1 MNTPIVSLL
10 KNNMNY
16 CRAIIICLFALFFGL
31 DGCDS
36 FGLPSVSDSPK
47 MRMKIG
53 VHSHETNIPLIRER
67 PSRPEEVT
75 SSSSAANSDL
85 RRQFIT
91 SIPLIPLIA
100 LGLPVEAAETPAEAI
115 RLISSK
121 TIPGLG
127 PPDIYYPPNFVGRW
141 KTTRVISSS
150 DDVFFKELQDRGVK
164 LPIQVTSEMRFV
176 PYNAGKDFQQQEANP
191 DSNIPAIADR
201 SFNEKSYYAALS
213 EEIGRLY
220 QQSSTKSSLPSIR
233 SCDWT
238 PTNPNVLALEYSDG
252 SSKEIKVTK
261 RSSDV
266 SNDGS
271 NLFSSE
277 FRRITAVPPSSS
289 SSVSGGIPSVYKS
302 RVLTKWRQVP
312 GSNDVI
318 EGIEILYNEQGT
330 LGDRNSDPLQMGGNG
345 VISSLYG
352 GDSKDLADWR
362 STKTKILLER
372 MK

>member
-1 MNTPIVSLL
+1 MADCI
-10 KNNMNY
+10 NNQ
-16 CRAIIICLFALFFGL
+16 R
-31 DGCDS
+31 
-36 FGLPSVSDSPK
+36 
-47 MRMKIG
+47 
-53 VHSHETNIPLIRER
+53 
-67 PSRPEEVT
+67 
-75 SSSSAANSDL
+75 
-85 RRQFIT
+85 
-91 SIPLIPLIA
+91 
-100 LGLPVEAAETPAEAI
+100 
-115 RLISSK
+115 
-121 TIPGLG
+121 
-127 PPDIYYPPNFVGRW
+127 
-141 KTTRVISSS
+141 
-150 DDVFFKELQDRGVK
+150 
-164 LPIQVTSEMRFV
+164 
-176 PYNAGKDFQQQEANP
+176 
-191 DSNIPAIADR
+191 
-201 SFNEKSYYAALS
+201 
-213 EEIGRLY
+213 
-220 QQSSTKSSLPSIR
+220 LPSIR

-238 PTNPNVLALEYSDG
+238 STNPNVLALEYSDG

-289 SSVSGGIPSVYKS
+289 SSSITGGIPSVYKS

>member
-1 MNTPIVSLL
+1 LCDGSVINAPTVSVSF
-10 KNNMNY
+10 NNMNY
-16 CRAIIICLFALFFGL
+16 YRAIIIICLFALFFGL

-36 FGLPSVSDSPK
+36 FGLPSRAK
-47 MRMKIG
+47 
-53 VHSHETNIPLIRER
+53 
-67 PSRPEEVT
+67 EVI
-75 SSSSAANSDL
+75 SSSSANSDL
-85 RRQFIT
+85 RRQFIIS
-91 SIPLIPLIA
+91 SIPIIT
-100 LGLPVEAAETPAEAI
+100 LGLPAEAAETTAEAI

-176 PYNAGKDFQQQEANP
+176 PYNAGKDFQQQETNP
-191 DSNIPAIADR
+191 DSNTVPAIADR

-220 QQSSTKSSLPSIR
+220 QQSSTKSSLPSIQR
-233 SCDWT
+233 CDWT

-277 FRRITAVPPSSS
+277 FRRITVVPPSSS
-289 SSVSGGIPSVYKS
+289 SSITGGIPSVYKS
-302 RVLTKWRQVP
+302 RVLTKWRQVS

-330 LGDRNSDPLQMGGNG
+330 LGDRNSDPLQMGSNG

-362 STKTKILLER
+362 TTKTKILMER

>member
-1 MNTPIVSLL
+1 MKCSVVSF
-10 KNNMNY
+10 NNMIY
-16 CRAIIICLFALFFGL
+16 CRAIIICLFVLFFGL

-36 FGLPSVSDSPK
+36 FGLPSRAK
-47 MRMKIG
+47 
-53 VHSHETNIPLIRER
+53 
-67 PSRPEEVT
+67 EVI
-75 SSSSAANSDL
+75 SSSSANSDL
-85 RRQFIT
+85 RRQFIIS
-91 SIPLIPLIA
+91 SIPIIA
-100 LGLPVEAAETPAEAI
+100 LGAGGLPAEAAETTAEAI

-164 LPIQVTSEMRFV
+164 LPIHVTSEMRFV
-176 PYNAGKDFQQQEANP
+176 PYNAGKDFQQQEADP
-191 DSNIPAIADR
+191 DSITVPAIADR

-233 SCDWT
+233 SLDWT
-238 PTNPNVLALEYSDG
+238 PTNPNVLALQYSDG

-289 SSVSGGIPSVYKS
+289 SR
-302 RVLTKWRQVP
+302 RVL
-312 GSNDVI
+312 
-318 EGIEILYNEQGT
+318 
-330 LGDRNSDPLQMGGNG
+330 
-345 VISSLYG
+345 
-352 GDSKDLADWR
+352 
-362 STKTKILLER
+362 LEEVFHR
-372 MK
+372 FIKVEY

>member
-1 MNTPIVSLL
+1 MNH
-10 KNNMNY
+10 
-16 CRAIIICLFALFFGL
+16 CRAIIIWSLFALFFGL

-36 FGLPSVSDSPK
+36 FGLSSVA
-47 MRMKIG
+47 
-53 VHSHETNIPLIRER
+53 
-67 PSRPEEVT
+67 EEVT
-75 SSSSAANSDL
+75 SSSSANSDL
-85 RRQFIT
+85 RRQFIIS
-91 SIPLIPLIA
+91 SIPIIA
-100 LGLPVEAAETPAEAI
+100 LGLPAEAAETPAEAI

-127 PPDIYYPPNFVGRW
+127 PPDIYYPPNYVGRW
-141 KTTRVISSS
+141 KTTRVISSL
-150 DDVFFKELQDRGVK
+150 DDVFLKELQDRGVK

-176 PYNAGKDFQQQEANP
+176 PYNAGKDFQQQDADL
-191 DSNIPAIADR
+191 DSNAVPAIADR

-220 QQSSTKSSLPSIR
+220 QQSSTKSSLPSINR
-233 SCDWT
+233 VDWT
-238 PTNPNVLALEYSDG
+238 PTNPNVLALEYADG

-271 NLFSSE
+271 NVFSSE

-289 SSVSGGIPSVYKS
+289 SSITGGIPSVYKS
-302 RVLTKWRQVP
+302 RVLTKWRQT
-312 GSNDVI
+312 GSDDVI

-330 LGDRNSDPLQMGGNG
+330 LGDRSSDPLQMGSNG